1 MREEN
6 GEMSNVIKPPSES
19 NAKNEYAQ
27 KVSAKRTNNRI
38 IYSLLAWLFAYA
50 LWQGGFI
57 FYSGAVVPLGA
68 EVLESDTMQGFVT
81 QRVTNVLNVIGLAA
95 VTLYFFLIWSNRMF
109 RGQKT
114 IPILYLILLITA
126 IALPVLHWKLDSQLI
141 PDSVSIVEGRSFY
154 RWHRVYMLVSIVQ
167 MFVAIWLTIHFF
179 TCLLREKA
187 EVHWQK

>member
-6 GEMSNVIKPPSES
+6 GEMSNVMKPPSKS
-19 NAKNEYAQ
+19 NAKNETTQ
-27 KVSAKRTNNRI
+27 KASANRSSNRI

-114 IPILYLILLITA
+114 IPILYLILLTTA